1 MRGRIKALLLL
12 AWALLRTLV
21 MRALGKGNVGL
32 VFFEQNYAADG
43 LAAVSEQERRQMVN
57 FGRCIAC
64 GLCDRNDVQ
73 RVVESG
79 GRYRGTMTLIL
90 AASRS
95 MPDFRAAA
103 LGFEYLS
110 DEDLAEKERIC
121 PTRVPMRQIARFVR
135 GRAEQGRVSAPASQG
150 RKRLPSSFPPAAR
163 ASARP
168 PV

>member
-1 MRGRIKALLLL
+1 
-12 AWALLRTLV
+12 

-32 VFFEQNYAADG
+32 AFFEQNYAADG
-43 LAAVSEQERRQMVN
+43 LAAVSELDRRQMPT

-64 GLCDRNDVQ
+64 GLCDRNDAQ
-73 RVVESG
+73 RVAQSG

-103 LGFEYLS
+103 LGFEHLS
-110 DEDLAEKERIC
+110 DEDLAEKERVC

-135 GRAEQGRVSAPASQG
+135 DNAGLGRVSAPASQG
-150 RKRLPSSFPPAAR
+150 RKRLPSSFPPATP
-163 ASARP
+163 ASVRP
-168 PV
+168 PR